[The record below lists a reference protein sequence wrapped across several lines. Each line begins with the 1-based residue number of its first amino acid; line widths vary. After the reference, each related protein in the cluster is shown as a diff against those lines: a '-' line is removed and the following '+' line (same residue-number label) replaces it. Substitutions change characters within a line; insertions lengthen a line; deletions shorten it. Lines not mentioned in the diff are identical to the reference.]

1 MKSSGKTTT
10 KTLRQLAL
18 GIALLVAV
26 IPLAWQSLE
35 KKDAPEAV
43 GGAPKV
49 VVSIA
54 PLHSLV
60 AGIMQGVGE
69 PYLLLKAGDTPHHY
83 SLKPRDV
90 EFISKADVVIAS
102 SFTNEYYFAPL
113 LESLGDRPKIRLQM
127 ADAEGI
133 TLLPPAGGD
142 EHDGEYDLHMWLDAE
157 NAIAFSKQ
165 VAKALAELDPK
176 NAETYNNNL
185 NAQVENLTAINL
197 NINNKVPNK
206 STAGYTSYHAL
217 LQYFEHR
224 YGIAPRKAAVA
235 VPEAGPSVVEAES
248 VYELAG
254 SGELKCVLAETE
266 FSSKLL
272 DGVAAKHPE
281 IKRLVLDPLG
291 GQFTPSPEL
300 YGQLLEHVT
309 DVVTQCLK

>member
-1 MKSSGKTTT
+1 MKSSGNNTT

-18 GIALLVAV
+18 GIALLAAV

-35 KKDAPEAV
+35 KRSEPEAQH
-43 GGAPKV
+43 GALKV

-83 SLKPRDV
+83 NLKPRDV
-90 EFISKADVVIAS
+90 EYISSADIIIAS

-127 ADAEGI
+127 ADADGI

-142 EHDGEYDLHMWLDAE
+142 EHEGEFDLHMWLDPL

-165 VAKALAELDPK
+165 AANALILEDPE
-176 NAETYNNNL
+176 NAETYRTNL
-185 NAQVENLTAINL
+185 DKQVKDLELINS
-197 NINNKVPNK
+197 NIKNKINQN

-224 YGIAPRKAAVA
+224 YGIAASKAAVA

-248 VYELAG
+248 VYEQAEA
-254 SGELKCVLAETE
+254 GELKCVLAETE

-272 DGVAAKHPE
+272 DGVAVKHPE

-291 GQFTPSPEL
+291 GQFAPSPKL